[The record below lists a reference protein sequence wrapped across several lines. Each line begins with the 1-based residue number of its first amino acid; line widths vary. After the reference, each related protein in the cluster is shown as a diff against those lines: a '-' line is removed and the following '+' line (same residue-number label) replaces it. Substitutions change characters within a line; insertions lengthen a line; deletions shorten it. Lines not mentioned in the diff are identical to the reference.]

1 MRLFEQ
7 SPDGACLR
15 EWASKMNVPIF
26 SIDYSLAPEAPFPRA
41 IEEVLYAYCWAL
53 KNPELVGS
61 TGENI
66 IFVGDSAGGN
76 IMTATLIKCIEMG
89 IPKPKGLFNVYPV
102 YMADYAMVPSRFACS
117 MEVILPYM
125 TYMRL
130 FQAYK
135 GYVGKKDPAT
145 LKNREIPK
153 IQFDMSDVIPKNYL
167 FSPQL
172 APNDILKQF
181 PPTSLLSTNL
191 DPGLD
196 DSVEVGFLIILRS
209 FYWLNFV

>member
-1 MRLFEQ
+1 
-7 SPDGACLR
+7 
-15 EWASKMNVPIF
+15 MNIPIF
-26 SIDYSLAPEAPFPRA
+26 SVDYSLAPEAPFPRA

-89 IPKPKGLFNVYPV
+89 VPKPKGLFNVYPV
-102 YMADYAMVPSRFACS
+102 YMADYASVPSRFECS
-117 MEVILPYM
+117 MEVILPFM

-135 GYVGKKDPAT
+135 GYVGKKEPST
-145 LKNREIPK
+145 LINREIPK
-153 IQFDMSDVIPKNYL
+153 TQFDVSDVIPKNYL

-172 APNDILKQF
+172 APNEILKQF
-181 PPTSLLSTNL
+181 PPTSIISTNL

-196 DSVEVGFLIILRS
+196 DSVEVNFLITVS
-209 FYWLNFV
+209 SLN